1 VLIKKDELS
10 GLSLLQS
17 SDIAD
22 RLLGEILIGCMDC
35 NLWGR
40 PDDTRLVM
48 ELLEDDLEA
57 LRASVKGKQP

>member
-1 VLIKKDELS
+1 
-10 GLSLLQS
+10 
-17 SDIAD
+17 
-22 RLLGEILIGCMDC
+22 MDC

-40 PDDTRLVM
+40 PDDTRLIM